1 MKDRITRFTAELSA
15 QMEKKMYG
23 LSSPALKLSMATILV
38 AAACWTNTVRADD
51 AVLSVRLI
59 NRSITKSQVHVWD
72 ENQSHKELLNETLG
86 GGAERTVKAV
96 AKSPTNPRS
105 MAPGI
110 HVSWKIEALDDQ
122 GFPLKPGVKPPVR
135 CGAFT
140 TPHDN
145 QRFEV
150 SPYNNVPGASC

>member
-1 MKDRITRFTAELSA
+1 MSDLD
-15 QMEKKMYG
+15 
-23 LSSPALKLSMATILV
+23 SPAWKLPVATILV
-38 AAACWTNTVRADD
+38 SILFWTNSAAADP
-51 AVLSVRLI
+51 VLSVRLI

-86 GGAERTVKAV
+86 AGAERTVKAM

-105 MAPGI
+105 NAPGI
-110 HVSWKIEALDDQ
+110 HVSWKVEALDDQ
-122 GFPLKPGVKPPVR
+122 GFPLKPGAKPAVR

-140 TPHDN
+140 TPQDN

-150 SPYNNVPGASC
+150 SPYNNVPGTSC